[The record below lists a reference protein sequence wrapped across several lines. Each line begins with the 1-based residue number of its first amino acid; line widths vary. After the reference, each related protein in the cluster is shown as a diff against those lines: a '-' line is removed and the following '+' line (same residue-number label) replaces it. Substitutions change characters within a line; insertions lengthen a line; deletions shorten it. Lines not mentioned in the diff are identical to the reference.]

1 LTGITIDDGRAPHAL
16 RRAFAL
22 CKEQPMRGHSTFR
35 IAVATLAL
43 VFAAGAQNIHA
54 QNGNGGVA
62 QNLELTATQRSEIYA
77 AVSKDRSKISPQRF
91 PVAIG
96 AEVPPMINLYA
107 LPDDIVAGN
116 PAAKLIQYT
125 MVGDKVVL
133 VDPTRMRV
141 VDTIGPLP
149 QQ

>member
-1 LTGITIDDGRAPHAL
+1 M
-16 RRAFAL
+16 
-22 CKEQPMRGHSTFR
+22 KGHSTAR
-35 IAVATLAL
+35 IAVAALAFVL
-43 VFAAGAQNIHA
+43 ATGGQNIHA
-54 QNGNGGVA
+54 QNDNVGA
-62 QNLELTATQRSEIYA
+62 SQNLELTAAQRSAIYA
-77 AVSKDRSKISPQRF
+77 AVSKDRSKMSPQRF
-91 PVAIG
+91 PAVIG

-116 PAAKLIQYT
+116 ASAKLYQCT
-125 MVGDKVVL
+125 VVEDKVVL

>member
-1 LTGITIDDGRAPHAL
+1 MKGY
-16 RRAFAL
+16 
-22 CKEQPMRGHSTFR
+22 STAR
-35 IAVATLAL
+35 IAVATL
-43 VFAAGAQNIHA
+43 VFATAAQNIRA
-54 QNGNGGVA
+54 QSDDAGVA
-62 QNLELTATQRSEIYA
+62 QKLELTAAQRSAIYA
-77 AVSKDRSKISPQRF
+77 AVSKDRSKVSPQRF
-91 PVAIG
+91 PVVIG

-107 LPDDIVAGN
+107 LPDDIVSGN
-116 PAAKLIQYT
+116 PAAKIYEFT

>member
-1 LTGITIDDGRAPHAL
+1 MKGYGTA
-16 RRAFAL
+16 
-22 CKEQPMRGHSTFR
+22 R

-43 VFAAGAQNIHA
+43 VFAAGAQNIRA
-54 QNGNGGVA
+54 QSDDAGVA
-62 QNLELTATQRSEIYA
+62 QKLELTAAQRNAIYA
-77 AVSKDRSKISPQRF
+77 AVSKDRSKVSPQRF
-91 PVAIG
+91 PAVIG

-107 LPDDIVAGN
+107 LPDDIVSGN
-116 PAAKLIQYT
+116 PAAKIYEFT
-125 MVGDKVVL
+125 MVEDKVVL

>member
-1 LTGITIDDGRAPHAL
+1 MKGY
-16 RRAFAL
+16 
-22 CKEQPMRGHSTFR
+22 STAR

-43 VFAAGAQNIHA
+43 VFAAGAQNIQA
-54 QNGNGGVA
+54 QSDDAGVA
-62 QNLELTATQRSEIYA
+62 QKLELVAAQRSAIYA
-77 AVSKDRSKISPQRF
+77 AVSKDRSKMSPQRF
-91 PVAIG
+91 PTVIG

-107 LPDDIVAGN
+107 LPDDIVSGN
-116 PAAKLIQYT
+116 PAAKIYEFT

>member
-1 LTGITIDDGRAPHAL
+1 ME
-16 RRAFAL
+16 
-22 CKEQPMRGHSTFR
+22 KPMKRHGAIP
-35 IAVATLAL
+35 IAVAAMAFVLAT
-43 VFAAGAQNIHA
+43 GAQNIRA
-54 QNGNGGVA
+54 QNTDAGIA
-62 QNLELTATQRSEIYA
+62 QQLGLTAAQRSAIYA
-77 AVSKDRSKISPQRF
+77 AVSKDRSKVSPQRF
-91 PVAIG
+91 PAVIG

-116 PAAKLIQYT
+116 PAAKLYECT
-125 MVGDKVVL
+125 MVEDKVVL

>member
-1 LTGITIDDGRAPHAL
+1 MKRHGAIP
-16 RRAFAL
+16 
-22 CKEQPMRGHSTFR
+22 
-35 IAVATLAL
+35 IAVAAMAFVLAT
-43 VFAAGAQNIHA
+43 GAQNIRA
-54 QNGNGGVA
+54 QNTDASVA
-62 QNLELTATQRSEIYA
+62 QQLELTAAQRSAIYA
-77 AVSKDRSKISPQRF
+77 AVSKDRSKVSPQRF
-91 PVAIG
+91 PAVIG

-116 PAAKLIQYT
+116 PAAKLYECT
-125 MVGDKVVL
+125 MVEDKVVL

>member
-1 LTGITIDDGRAPHAL
+1 MKGY
-16 RRAFAL
+16 
-22 CKEQPMRGHSTFR
+22 STAR

-43 VFAAGAQNIHA
+43 VFATAAQNIQA
-54 QNGNGGVA
+54 QNGDAGVA
-62 QNLELTATQRSEIYA
+62 QKLELTAAQRSAIYA
-77 AVSKDRSKISPQRF
+77 AVSKDRSKVSPQRF
-91 PVAIG
+91 PTVIG

-107 LPDDIVAGN
+107 LPDDIVSGN
-116 PAAKLIQYT
+116 PAAKIYECT
-125 MVGDKVVL
+125 VVEDKVVL

>member
-1 LTGITIDDGRAPHAL
+1 M
-16 RRAFAL
+16 
-22 CKEQPMRGHSTFR
+22 EEPMKRHGAIP
-35 IAVATLAL
+35 IAVAAMAFVLAT
-43 VFAAGAQNIHA
+43 GAQNIRA
-54 QNGNGGVA
+54 QNTDAGIA
-62 QNLELTATQRSEIYA
+62 QQLGLTAAQRSAIYA
-77 AVSKDRSKISPQRF
+77 AVSKDRSKVSPQRF
-91 PVAIG
+91 PAVIG

-116 PAAKLIQYT
+116 PAAKLYECT
-125 MVGDKVVL
+125 MVEDKVVL

>member
-1 LTGITIDDGRAPHAL
+1 MKRYGAL
-16 RRAFAL
+16 AIATAAIAFAHTSGVRA
-22 CKEQPMRGHSTFR
+22 QSDN
-35 IAVATLAL
+35 
-43 VFAAGAQNIHA
+43 AG
-54 QNGNGGVA
+54 VS
-62 QNLELTATQRSEIYA
+62 QNLELTAAQRSAIYA
-77 AVSKDRSKISPQRF
+77 AVSRDRSKTSPQRF

-116 PAAKLIQYT
+116 PAAKLIQCT
-125 MVGDKVVL
+125 MVDDKVVL

>member
-1 LTGITIDDGRAPHAL
+1 MKRHGAMP
-16 RRAFAL
+16 
-22 CKEQPMRGHSTFR
+22 
-35 IAVATLAL
+35 IAVAAMAFVLAT
-43 VFAAGAQNIHA
+43 GAQNIRA
-54 QNGNGGVA
+54 QNTDASVA
-62 QNLELTATQRSEIYA
+62 QKLELTAAQRSAIYA
-77 AVSKDRSKISPQRF
+77 AVSKDRSKVSPQRF
-91 PVAIG
+91 PAVIG

-116 PAAKLIQYT
+116 PAAKLYECT
-125 MVGDKVVL
+125 MVEDKVVL

>member
-1 LTGITIDDGRAPHAL
+1 
-16 RRAFAL
+16 
-22 CKEQPMRGHSTFR
+22 MRGHSTVR

-43 VFAAGAQNIHA
+43 VIAAGAQNIHA
-54 QNGNGGVA
+54 QNDNVGVA
-62 QNLELTATQRSEIYA
+62 QNLELTAAQRSEIYA
-77 AVSKDRSKISPQRF
+77 AVSKDRSKTSPQRF
-91 PVAIG
+91 AVAIG

-116 PAAKLIQYT
+116 PAAKLIQCT

-149 QQ
+149 QP

>member
-1 LTGITIDDGRAPHAL
+1 MKGY
-16 RRAFAL
+16 
-22 CKEQPMRGHSTFR
+22 STAR

-43 VFAAGAQNIHA
+43 ALALAFVAGAQNIRA
-54 QNGNGGVA
+54 QSDDAGVA
-62 QNLELTATQRSEIYA
+62 QKLELTAAQRSAIYV
-77 AVSKDRSKISPQRF
+77 AVSKDRSKVSPQRF
-91 PVAIG
+91 PAVIG

-107 LPDDIVAGN
+107 LPDDIVSGN
-116 PAAKLIQYT
+116 PAAKIYECT
-125 MVGDKVVL
+125 VVEDKVVL

>member
-1 LTGITIDDGRAPHAL
+1 ME
-16 RRAFAL
+16 
-22 CKEQPMRGHSTFR
+22 KPMKRHGAIP
-35 IAVATLAL
+35 IAVAAMAFVLAT
-43 VFAAGAQNIHA
+43 GAQNIRA
-54 QNGNGGVA
+54 QNTDAGIA
-62 QNLELTATQRSEIYA
+62 QQLELTAAQRSAIYA
-77 AVSKDRSKISPQRF
+77 AVSKDRSKVSPQRF
-91 PVAIG
+91 PAVIG

-116 PAAKLIQYT
+116 PAAKLYECT
-125 MVGDKVVL
+125 MVEDKVVL

>member
-1 LTGITIDDGRAPHAL
+1 MKGYGTA
-16 RRAFAL
+16 
-22 CKEQPMRGHSTFR
+22 R
-35 IAVATLAL
+35 IAVATMVFLLATG
-43 VFAAGAQNIHA
+43 VQNIHA
-54 QNGNGGVA
+54 QNDDVGIS
-62 QNLELTATQRSEIYA
+62 QKLELTAAQCSAIYA
-77 AVSKDRSKISPQRF
+77 AVSKDRSKASPQRF
-91 PVAIG
+91 PAVIG

-116 PAAKLIQYT
+116 PAAKVYECT
-125 MVGDKVVL
+125 VVGDKVVL

>member
-1 LTGITIDDGRAPHAL
+1 MKGY
-16 RRAFAL
+16 
-22 CKEQPMRGHSTFR
+22 STAR
-35 IAVATLAL
+35 IAVVTLAFVL
-43 VFAAGAQNIHA
+43 ATGAQNIRA
-54 QNGNGGVA
+54 QSEDVS
-62 QNLELTATQRSEIYA
+62 QKLELTAAQRSAIYA
-77 AVSKDRSKISPQRF
+77 TISKDRNKTSPQRF

-116 PAAKLIQYT
+116 SAAKLIQCT

-141 VDTIGPLP
+141 VDTIGPQP